1 MGAELPL
8 ALALVA
14 GAVAAVNPCGF
25 ALLPAYLAML
35 VTDAPDGGATGTGGQ
50 VLRAARF
57 SLAMT
62 LGFVAVFGSFG
73 LVVARLS
80 VSIERYLPV
89 LTLVIGAGLVL
100 LGAWVLRGGHVP
112 GVRFAGRVGLAPR
125 GTLGSQVL
133 YGVAFAAASLSCTI
147 APFLAV
153 TGAASRTGNAGGVLV
168 TFVVYAFGMGAVVAA
183 LAMAVALARG
193 SVIHRIRGASRLVE
207 RISGALLVVA
217 GAYIAWYAW
226 FEIRVLAGRSTGDPV
241 VDAAGRVQTQ
251 LSQSV
256 ASLGTV
262 GLTVLAGVAL
272 AAVAALAVAARRRP
286 AAGRDPE
293 SEQRGM
299 VGDRDPH

>member
-35 VTDAPDGGATGTGGQ
+35 VTDAPAGSMSGTRRQ
-50 VLRAARF
+50 VLRAGRF

-62 LGFVAVFGSFG
+62 AGFVAVFGAFG
-73 LVVARLS
+73 LAIARLS
-80 VSIERYLPV
+80 VSVERYLPLV
-89 LTLVIGAGLVL
+89 TLVIGVGLVA

-112 GVRFAGRVGLAPR
+112 GIRFAGRVGLAPH
-125 GTLGSQVL
+125 GTVGSQVL

-153 TGAASRTGNAGGVLV
+153 TGAASRTGNAGGLLL
-168 TFVVYAFGMGAVVAA
+168 TFVVYALGMGAVVTA

-193 SVIHRIRGASRLVE
+193 SLVHRLRSASRVVE
-207 RISGALLVVA
+207 RISGVLLVVA

-226 FEIRVLAGRSTGDPV
+226 FEIRVLSGRSTGDPV
-241 VDAAGRVQTQ
+241 VDTAGRLQTE
-251 LSQSV
+251 LSRAV
-256 ASLGTV
+256 AGLGTV
-262 GLTVLAGVAL
+262 GLTVLALGVL
-272 AAVAALAVAARRRP
+272 GGIAALALSGRRR
-286 AAGRDPE
+286 AASLRE
-293 SEQRGM
+293 
-299 VGDRDPH
+299 

>member
-1 MGAELPL
+1 MSAELPL

-35 VTDAPDGGATGTGGQ
+35 VTDAPPGSVSGTRGQ
-50 VLRAARF
+50 VLRAGRF

-62 LGFVAVFGSFG
+62 AGFVAVFGAFG
-73 LVVARLS
+73 LVIARLS
-80 VSIERYLPV
+80 VSVERYLPLV
-89 LTLVIGAGLVL
+89 TLAIGVGLVV

-125 GTLGSQVL
+125 ATVGSQVL

-153 TGAASRTGNAGGVLV
+153 TGAASRTGNAGGVLL
-168 TFVVYAFGMGAVVAA
+168 TFVVYALGMGAVVTA

-193 SVIHRIRGASRLVE
+193 SLVHRLRSASRVVG
-207 RISGALLVVA
+207 RVSGVLLVVA

-226 FEIRVLAGRSTGDPV
+226 FEIRVLSGRSTGDPV
-241 VDAAGRVQTQ
+241 VDTAGRLQTE
-251 LSQSV
+251 LSRAV
-256 ASLGTV
+256 ARLGTV
-262 GLTVLAGVAL
+262 GLALLALGVLGGI
-272 AAVAALAVAARRRP
+272 AALALSGRRRATARR
-286 AAGRDPE
+286 
-293 SEQRGM
+293 
-299 VGDRDPH
+299 

>member
-35 VTDAPDGGATGTGGQ
+35 VTDTPAGSVAGTRGQ
-50 VLRAARF
+50 VLRAGRF

-62 LGFVAVFGSFG
+62 AGFVAVFGTFG
-73 LVVARLS
+73 LVIARLS
-80 VSIERYLPV
+80 VSVERYLP
-89 LTLVIGAGLVL
+89 LATLVIGVGLVA

-125 GTLGSQVL
+125 GTVGSQVL

-153 TGAASRTGNAGGVLV
+153 TGAASRTGNAGGVLL
-168 TFVVYAFGMGAVVAA
+168 TFVVYALGMGAVVTA

-193 SVIHRIRGASRLVE
+193 SLVHRLRSASRVVE
-207 RISGALLVVA
+207 RISGVLLVVA

-226 FEIRVLAGRSTGDPV
+226 FEIRVLSGRSTGDPV
-241 VDAAGRVQTQ
+241 VDAAGRLQTQ
-251 LSQSV
+251 LSRAV
-256 ASLGTV
+256 AGLGTI
-262 GLTVLAGVAL
+262 GLTVLAVTAL
-272 AAVAALAVAARRRP
+272 AGIAGLALSGRRR
-286 AAGRDPE
+286 ATSR
-293 SEQRGM
+293 R
-299 VGDRDPH
+299 